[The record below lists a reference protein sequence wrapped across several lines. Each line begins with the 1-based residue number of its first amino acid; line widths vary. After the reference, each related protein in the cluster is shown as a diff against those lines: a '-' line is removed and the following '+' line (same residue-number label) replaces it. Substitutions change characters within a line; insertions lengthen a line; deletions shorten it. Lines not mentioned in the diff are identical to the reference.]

1 MEFTFDTPI
10 AEQEYQQW
18 LEDVQSQQNMDAM
31 LEDMHQES
39 QHWDGIEL
47 LPNETVIVEAE
58 DGTVL

>member
-18 LEDVQSQQNMDAM
+18 LADTQPDIDAM